1 MKKAER
7 KKQKL
12 VQSSDDKDEEQER
25 KPKIEFAPNSSPFP
39 DPWSLTR
46 SPVSDARQEDA
57 PPPPIRRGDADVP
70 CARAAAAAAA
80 AKPARLRVVPPRRR
94 WSPVTRRRLAASF
107 GWRRRASYPIHP
119 APCRRPQEAETPK
132 SQLPTAKADRSTSD
146 AMPLLRRLPAA
157 PHRTPIHH
165 DQHLHLFN
173 THNTRNRGEKVQYD
187 RATISSL
194 PVTCL
199 RIRYSSNN
207 PVRHLR
213 GIPSSR
219 CHAAAD
225 PAPSKIPGGGS
236 GALEAGV
243 VGWRDLLLQVGEV
256 LSLGFPVWVASACAV
271 ALWRPPAFLWVSPMA
286 QIVGISFTM
295 LGMGMTLTLDD
306 LKTALLMPKE
316 LAAGFLLQYS
326 VMPLSGFLISK
337 LLNLPTYYAAGLILV
352 SCCPGAS
359 LCGRGNVALSV
370 LMTAASTFAAA
381 FLTPLLTSKLAGQYV
396 AVDPMGLFVS
406 TSQVVLAPV
415 LLGAL
420 LNQYCNGLVQ
430 LVSPL
435 MPFIAVATV
444 AVLCGNAIAQNASA
458 ILSSGLQVVMSVCW
472 LHASGFF
479 FGYVLSRTIGIDISS
494 SRTISIEV
502 GMQNS
507 VLGVVLASKHFG
519 NPLTAVP
526 CAVSSVCHSV
536 YGSLL
541 AGIWRSLPP
550 NDKGQ

>member
-1 MKKAER
+1 MAPPQIPGR
-7 KKQKL
+7 SL
-12 VQSSDDKDEEQER
+12 ALQS
-25 KPKIEFAPNSSPFP
+25 PPP
-39 DPWSLTR
+39 L
-46 SPVSDARQEDA
+46 DARQEDA
-57 PPPPIRRGDADVP
+57 KTRRRRRPSDAATPTCRAPVTPPPPIPPAFASCRRAVGGRPSPVAGSP
-70 CARAAAAAAA
+70 
-80 AKPARLRVVPPRRR
+80 RLLGGAVAPRIQSAPRR
-94 WSPVTRRRLAASF
+94 A
-107 GWRRRASYPIHP
+107 

-132 SQLPTAKADRSTSD
+132 SQLPTAKVIVEGDRSTSHV
-146 AMPLLRRLPAA
+146 MPLLRRPPAA

-165 DQHLHLFN
+165 DKRLHLFS
-173 THNTRNRGEKVQYD
+173 THNTRH
-187 RATISSL
+187 RATVSSL

-199 RIRYSSNN
+199 RIRYSSSN
-207 PVRHLR
+207 PVRHLC

-316 LAAGFLLQYS
+316 LASGFLLQYS

-337 LLNLPTYYAAGLILV
+337 LLNLPSYYAAGLILV
-352 SCCPGAS
+352 SCCPG
-359 LCGRGNVALSV
+359 V
-370 LMTAASTFAAA
+370 LNSSSDIQTGGTICCSR
-381 FLTPLLTSKLAGQYV
+381 SNGI
-396 AVDPMGLFVS
+396 
-406 TSQVVLAPV
+406 VVLAPV

>member
-1 MKKAER
+1 MK
-7 KKQKL
+7 
-12 VQSSDDKDEEQER
+12 
-25 KPKIEFAPNSSPFP
+25 
-39 DPWSLTR
+39 
-46 SPVSDARQEDA
+46 SPVAHSLSTLHLLSTLDRKTRRRRPSDAATPTCRA
-57 PPPPIRRGDADVP
+57 PVPPPPPSPPAFASCRRAVGSRPSPVAGSPLIWVAP
-70 CARAAAAAAA
+70 SRLVSNPPRAAPRRA
-80 AKPARLRVVPPRRR
+80 VPPPPRGRDAQV
-94 WSPVTRRRLAASF
+94 P
-107 GWRRRASYPIHP
+107 
-119 APCRRPQEAETPK
+119 TPNG
-132 SQLPTAKADRSTSD
+132 QRSTSH
-146 AMPLLRRLPAA
+146 AMPLLRRPPAA

-165 DQHLHLFN
+165 DQRLHLFS
-173 THNTRNRGEKVQYD
+173 THNTRH

-194 PVTCL
+194 PVNCL

-207 PVRHLR
+207 LVRHLC

-236 GALEAGV
+236 GALETGV
-243 VGWRDLLLQVGEV
+243 VGWRDLLLQIGEV

-316 LAAGFLLQYS
+316 LAAGDATVRISHQQAIKLTILLCCWIDIG
-326 VMPLSGFLISK
+326 V
-337 LLNLPTYYAAGLILV
+337 LLPW
-352 SCCPGAS
+352 
-359 LCGRGNVALSV
+359 RGNVALSV

-536 YGSLL
+536 YGSFL
-541 AGIWRSLPP
+541 AGIWS
-550 NDKGQ
+550 KHHAFMF